1 MDVRR
6 TIWIS
11 TLHPRFHQKRL
22 YSFCWAYVFV
32 QGIRPEY
39 VLGYRGDVVTSG
51 KNYMVDCTDGCVTLE
66 PHRDTWDYVT
76 IRPQFPPLVV
86 KFRLTIHC
94 SPGYAVYE
102 SEESPSFA
110 SPIRIE
116 PGYGERNVCL
126 IKQDDYYW
134 TDEES
139 RNGYLMLRSLG
150 AGYQLFCKFIP
161 AGENLGFTH

>member
-1 MDVRR
+1 M
-6 TIWIS
+6 
-11 TLHPRFHQKRL
+11 KRL
-22 YSFCWAYVFV
+22 YYFCWAYVFV
-32 QGIRPEY
+32 QGVRPEY
-39 VLGYRGDVVTSG
+39 VLGYRDDVVTSG

-76 IRPQFPPLVV
+76 IRPQFPPLVF

-102 SEESPSFA
+102 SEEYSYEAWWDATRSPSFA